1 MFISIGLLFLTAVY
15 LGMVAAL
22 EHYFRS
28 ECLGN
33 GDCSPE
39 GVDNTIL
46 TWSSDFFVAL
56 CAFIFALHLSFY
68 ASQERDVRKSGIL
81 SQIFMGGAFVSAGVG
96 RLLYPNSGAEDNHG
110 MVGYWFVKIIA
121 IVFFAASAVA
131 LARFAISTSDK
142 KKDTMIIVFAS
153 IVLLATGLFMAGGI
167 WCTLVPDLQ
176 VLGVVDEFEP
186 TTEIHSCLR
195 MMGASTVLMNFA
207 YAFLWLPVGVLLKAA
222 SRKQPVRF
230 LGLPTP
236 AAAIIAV
243 VMQWTVGSMFVGILF
258 LICLYPKID
267 YFEVWT
273 RIYGTV
279 LYHWGMMMSL
289 YCLHNLSYGL
299 PWEYYDSS
307 LQESYDEK
315 KYRSDGVYPI
325 DPSPPATSTRSKRS
339 RRSNRKQKDD
349 PAALSWEWWIAGV
362 ASLFPEPKTTTRKE
376 KRSTSSI
383 IDDKS
388 VVSDGFMSTLE
399 GGDGT
404 NKQVTFDE
412 VEEAQV

>member
-1 MFISIGLLFLTAVY
+1 
-15 LGMVAAL
+15 
-22 EHYFRS
+22 
-28 ECLGN
+28 
-33 GDCSPE
+33 
-39 GVDNTIL
+39 
-46 TWSSDFFVAL
+46 
-56 CAFIFALHLSFY
+56 
-68 ASQERDVRKSGIL
+68 
-81 SQIFMGGAFVSAGVG
+81 
-96 RLLYPNSGAEDNHG
+96 
-110 MVGYWFVKIIA
+110 
-121 IVFFAASAVA
+121 
-131 LARFAISTSDK
+131 
-142 KKDTMIIVFAS
+142 
-153 IVLLATGLFMAGGI
+153 MAGGV

-222 SRKQPVRF
+222 SRKKTIRF

-307 LQESYDEK
+307 VEENYDEN
-315 KYRSDGVYPI
+315 KYRSGKVYPI
-325 DPSPPATSTRSKRS
+325 DPSPAMSTRSKRS

-349 PAALSWEWWIAGV
+349 PSALSWEWWVAGV
-362 ASLFPEPKTTTRKE
+362 ASLFPEPKTTTRTTP
-376 KRSTSSI
+376 SM

-388 VVSDGFMSTLE
+388 VVSDGFMNSL
-399 GGDGT
+399 GGDDET
-404 NKQVTFDE
+404 YKQVKFHE

>member
-33 GDCSPE
+33 GDCIPE

-46 TWSSDFFVAL
+46 TWSSDLFVAL
-56 CAFIFALHLSFY
+56 CAFIFALHLSCY
-68 ASQERDVRKSGIL
+68 ASEGRDVRKSGIL

-121 IVFFAASAVA
+121 IVFFAASALA

-142 KKDTMIIVFAS
+142 KKDTMVIVFVS
-153 IVLLATGLFMAGGI
+153 VVLLAAGLFMAGGV

-186 TTEIHSCLR
+186 TTEIHLCLR

-222 SRKQPVRF
+222 SRKKPIRF

-267 YFEVWT
+267 YFEVST

-307 LQESYDEK
+307 VEENYDEN
-315 KYRSDGVYPI
+315 KYRSGKVYPI
-325 DPSPPATSTRSKRS
+325 DPRPAMSTRSKRS
-339 RRSNRKQKDD
+339 RHSNRKQKDD
-349 PAALSWEWWIAGV
+349 PPSLSWEWWVAGV
-362 ASLFPEPKTTTRKE
+362 ASLFPEPKTTTRTIP
-376 KRSTSSI
+376 SM

-388 VVSDGFMSTLE
+388 VVSDGFMNSL
-399 GGDGT
+399 
-404 NKQVTFDE
+404 KQVKFHE